1 MTNRQDPQA
10 AGAAFFDLDRTLLRG
25 SSSEVF
31 SNALRTAGLM
41 SRNIP
46 GEKLLYSLFNVVG
59 ETLPSMALARQ
70 AVRVAK
76 GHSRS
81 AVVGAAEEVAE
92 QLVALVQPLAHSVF
106 EMHRDEGRLI
116 ILATTS
122 PYDLV
127 KPFADLLGLDD
138 VIATRYGVLDDGDTY
153 DGSLVGPF
161 TWANGKV
168 DAVRSYAAE
177 HGIDLAESFA
187 YSDSVYDTPLLSAVG
202 HPVVVNPD
210 PRMRVMASA
219 RRWPILSL
227 SAQKSATQK
236 SNGTVESLGMGVQKL
251 MLTFNRPSLVPY
263 ADIDIQGT
271 DRIPKEGPV
280 IVVGNHR
287 SYFDP
292 IVMGMVVAK
301 TGRSAHA
308 MGKKEVFD
316 VPVIGTVASAL
327 GGIRVD
333 RASGSDE
340 PLQAAAD
347 VLERGGLIVIM
358 PQGTIPRGPAF
369 FDPELKGRWGTARL
383 AQMTGAVVVPV
394 GLWGTEHVW
403 PRSSR
408 LPKLFNIADAPSV
421 TAMVGEPIRLKGKDL
436 DADTKKVMKA
446 IANLLPPESRKK
458 RKPTAEALA
467 RTYPCGYVGDPGAET
482 ARRPGTDA

>member
-1 MTNRQDPQA
+1 VTNIDVHSPRAP
-10 AGAAFFDLDRTLLRG
+10 GAAFFDLDRTLLRG

-31 SNALRTAGLM
+31 SDALRTAGLVT
-41 SRNIP
+41 RNIP
-46 GEKLLYSLFNVVG
+46 GEKLMYSMFNVVG

-70 AVRVAK
+70 AVRLAK

-81 AVVGAAEEVAE
+81 AVVSAAEGVAE

-106 EMHRDEGRLI
+106 EMHREEGRPI

-127 KPFADLLGLDD
+127 KPFADLLGIDD

-168 DAVRSYAAE
+168 DAVRSYAAQR
-177 HGIDLAESFA
+177 GIDLAESFA
-187 YSDSVYDTPLLSAVG
+187 YSDSVYDTPLLAAVG
-202 HPVVVNPD
+202 HPVVINPD

-219 RRWPILSL
+219 RRWPVLSL
-227 SAQKSATQK
+227 AGPANSTRAP
-236 SNGTVESLGMGVQKL
+236 ESLGMGIQRLVL
-251 MLTFNRPSLVPY
+251 AFGRPSLVPY
-263 ADIDIQGT
+263 ADIDIQGA
-271 DRIPKEGPV
+271 DLIPKDGPV

-292 IVMGMVVAK
+292 VVMGMVIAK
-301 TGRSAHA
+301 TGRTLHGL
-308 MGKKEVFD
+308 GKKEVFD
-316 VPVIGTVASAL
+316 VPVIGRFASAL

-333 RASGSDE
+333 RATGSDE

-347 VLERGGLIVIM
+347 VLDRGGLIVIM
-358 PQGTIPRGPAF
+358 PEGTIPRGPAF

-383 AQMTGAVVVPV
+383 AQMTGAIVVPV
-394 GLWGTEHVW
+394 GLWGTEQVW

-408 LPKLFNIADAPSV
+408 LPKLFNITDAPSV
-421 TAMVGEPIRLKGKDL
+421 TATVGEPLRLKGKDL
-436 DADTKKVMKA
+436 EADTKKVMKA
-446 IANLLPPESRKK
+446 IAKLLPPESRSK
-458 RKPTAEALA
+458 RKPTEEELA
-467 RTYPCGYVGDPGAET
+467 RTYPPGYAGDPNAEI

>member
-1 MTNRQDPQA
+1 MTNVDGQTSSA

-25 SSSEVF
+25 SSGEVF
-31 SNALRTAGLM
+31 STALRTAGLVN
-41 SRNIP
+41 RNIP
-46 GEKLLYSLFNVVG
+46 GEKLMYSLFNVVG

-81 AVVGAAEEVAE
+81 AVVGAAEGVAE
-92 QLVALVQPLAHSVF
+92 QLVARVQPLAHSVF
-106 EMHRDEGRLI
+106 EMHREEGRPI

-168 DAVRSYAAE
+168 DAVRTYAAE
-177 HGIDLAESFA
+177 HGIDLAASFA

-227 SAQKSATQK
+227 AGAANSGGA
-236 SNGTVESLGMGVQKL
+236 VESLGMGIQKL
-251 MLTFNRPSLVPY
+251 VLTFSRPSLVPY
-263 ADIDIQGT
+263 ADIDIHGAEL
-271 DRIPKEGPV
+271 IPKTGPV
-280 IVVGNHR
+280 ILVGNHR

-292 IVMGMVVAK
+292 VVMGMVVAQ
-301 TGRSAHA
+301 TGRTMHGL
-308 MGKKEVFD
+308 GKKEVFD
-316 VPVIGTVASAL
+316 LPLLGTFASAL

-333 RASGSDE
+333 RASGSEE

-347 VLERGGLIVIM
+347 VLQNGGLIVIM

-369 FDPELKGRWGTARL
+369 FDPELRGRWGTARL
-383 AQMTGAVVVPV
+383 AQMTGAPVVPV
-394 GLWGTEHVW
+394 GLWGTEKVW

-408 LPKLFNIADAPSV
+408 LPKMFNIADAPSV
-421 TAMVGEPIRLKGKDL
+421 TATVGEPLRLKGKDL

-446 IANLLPPESRKK
+446 IAALLPAASRKK
-458 RKPTAEALA
+458 YQPTAEELA
-467 RTYPCGYVGDPGAET
+467 RTYPPGYAGDPNAESD
-482 ARRPGTDA
+482 RRPGTDA